1 MPNVGKIV
9 SKVAKAAAKK
19 KAAAATA
26 KGLKA
31 AKGPSLAPKGYK
43 PDTAGRKTVTLAGD
57 RGQYERYSTIG
68 GMYFP
73 GETRKKAFN
82 TAARDVDAARRM
94 AAKVGDK
101 KNAAPKNVIS
111 RSGKVA
117 NTSRLNKKAAKK
129 SK

>member
-9 SKVAKAAAKK
+9 AAAAKAAAKK
-19 KAAAATA
+19 KAEAATA
-26 KGLKA
+26 RGLKA

-43 PDTAGRKTVTLAGD
+43 PDTAGRKTVTTAGN
-57 RGQYERYSTIG
+57 RGQDPQYSTVG

-73 GETRKKAFN
+73 GATRKKAFN

-94 AAKVGDK
+94 AAKVGDT
-101 KNAAPKNVIS
+101 KNAAPKNVVS

-117 NTSRLNKKAAKK
+117 NTSRLIKK
-129 SK
+129 SAKGK